1 MKKRI
6 GTIFAFFLFCNIYG
20 IKYKTLESAKL
31 YESDGTFDY
40 YARDIDKD
48 ETVKIS
54 KVGIYHGVSDW
65 KYSVEILYQD
75 NNYFINVENL
85 MPEDTQS
92 VLSDDIS
99 LIHCEDVKW
108 FPAYCFDML
117 KEQDRDVIKS
127 KQQNGFRNYQNNKTE
142 FDYEWYDTLSNLNPS
157 YFFNPAITVSLLF
170 DNSSFLV
177 KSIRKELS
185 DYSIEAEV
193 YDWFMPDAT
202 RSYSE
207 GDAVLLKVS
216 MDGDYLSL
224 FAMVNYWVNS

>member
-1 MKKRI
+1 M
-6 GTIFAFFLFCNIYG
+6 
-20 IKYKTLESAKL
+20 
-31 YESDGTFDY
+31 
-40 YARDIDKD
+40 
-48 ETVKIS
+48 KIS

-75 NNYFINVENL
+75 KNYFINVENL

-92 VLSDDIS
+92 VLPDDIS

-185 DYSIEAEV
+185 DYLIEA
-193 YDWFMPDAT
+193 
-202 RSYSE
+202 
-207 GDAVLLKVS
+207 
-216 MDGDYLSL
+216 
-224 FAMVNYWVNS
+224 